1 MPAPGAAHY
10 GDSEETQSDC
20 SSAAPISHFGFRSI
34 SFRIG
39 HITLQRHL
47 RLSGDRPIVCS
58 RQEPLTL
65 AADLQLGQLSPFLEI
80 ERRAVPAPGPNR
92 YRLEAGAAGT
102 PLISFSFSCSTTTQV
117 SLVIVASTF
126 RSLSAAD
133 G

>member
-1 MPAPGAAHY
+1 MAISARKVTARQLGQVHPENHSVRSAEERAEILLLRLRRRGMPAPGAAHY

-80 ERRAVPAPGPNR
+80 ERRAVPAPGPD
-92 YRLEAGAAGT
+92 
-102 PLISFSFSCSTTTQV
+102 P
-117 SLVIVASTF
+117 
-126 RSLSAAD
+126 
-133 G
+133 